1 MAEVKDIQE
10 YRKKKQKKERKRTA
24 IKITVVCLVV
34 ALAMG
39 FVLLYETFFGISIL
53 ESLGLVEA
61 PKGYPVTI
69 TGSTP
74 NNIVAF
80 NEDVALITDT
90 EVIVYDKYGTLS
102 VQDGH
107 DCTNPCVRINQN
119 RGIVYDVGYY
129 SYMLL
134 NGTSVVS
141 NAEHDNQII
150 AANVAPNGSYA
161 IASASSKYLTELV
174 VKSKKDT
181 QIASWKS
188 VNNYINT
195 VAFSEDS
202 SRVAATGLYSE
213 DGLVKTTLRIL
224 DLKNEQEPVVADV
237 EFAGSSA
244 IAISYLDNGNILLL
258 CDDRTIIMDPNGKI
272 LFNYSY
278 TGKLY
283 YYNLNRYGA
292 FVICEKE
299 GEYTATMLHDAKNA
313 GASTKVSREFKTAQH
328 NATQVYVLE
337 NETLRVYDRNFNELT
352 RYTDLTDSIG
362 IACGQTETFLLT
374 FTQIQ
379 QIK

>member
-10 YRKKKQKKERKRTA
+10 YRKKKQNKQKKKTA
-24 IKITVVCLVV
+24 VKVVIILLAI
-34 ALAMG
+34 ALAVG
-39 FVLLYETFFGISIL
+39 FVVFYETFFGVSIL

-61 PKGYPVTI
+61 PEGYPVAI
-69 TGSTP
+69 SGSTP
-74 NNIVAF
+74 KDIVAF
-80 NEDVALITDT
+80 NEEAALITDT

-102 VQDGH
+102 VQTGH
-107 DCTNPCVRINQN
+107 NCTNPRVRANQN
-119 RGIVYDVGYY
+119 RGIIYDVGYY

-134 NGTSVVS
+134 NGTSMVS
-141 NAEHDNQII
+141 SAEHDNQII

-174 VKSKKDT
+174 VRTKKDT

-188 VNNYINT
+188 VNNYINA
-195 VAFSEDS
+195 VAFSDDS
-202 SRVAATGLYSE
+202 SRVAATALYSE
-213 DGLVKTTLRIL
+213 GGLARTTLRIL
-224 DLKNEQEPVVADV
+224 DLKNEQEPIVADV
-237 EFAGSSA
+237 ELAGSAA
-244 IAISYLDNGNILLL
+244 IAISYLDNGNILVL
-258 CDDRTIIMDPNGKI
+258 CDDRAIITDPDGKT
-272 LFNYSY
+272 LFNYAY
-278 TGKLY
+278 TGNLY

-292 FVICEKE
+292 LVLCEKE
-299 GEYTATMLHDAKNA
+299 GEYTATMLYDAKNA
-313 GASTKVSREFKTAQH
+313 GASTKITKEFKASQH

-362 IACGQTETFLLT
+362 IACGQTDTFLLT